1 VIGARFRDRLRV
13 VRLVAVRGLVAL
25 WRSLQRPLRAAAG
38 LWRSPPDR
46 LLIAPQDIRTA
57 DPTLA
62 ADIYAGYFAFGGKIV
77 NAHGRSPFEL
87 EPPSV
92 AWARA
97 LAGFSWLRHLR
108 AADTALARANARVLV
123 DDFLM
128 LADRPRRGP
137 ASEPQVVARRL
148 LAWLS
153 QSPIILDGADHH
165 FYRRFMKGIGRA
177 RDILEDAL
185 AGGLDGEP
193 RLVAIIALVE
203 LGLCAEDAGKLCHR
217 ATKLLGD
224 ELERQILPD
233 GGHIGRN
240 PLTSIDL
247 LLDLLPLR
255 QVYAARGFEIPAPL
269 LNAVDRMIPML
280 RLFRHGDGTLALFN
294 GMGVTPPEQ
303 LATVLAYDDLR
314 ALPLVNAPHSGYQ
327 RIEARDT
334 ILLLDA
340 GGPPPRAFSGQ
351 AHAGCASFELS
362 VGLQRL
368 VVNCGAPDQNRAG
381 AREAAR
387 VTAAHSTVVIDD
399 TSTCRFAS
407 RSGFRKWLGDEIVFG
422 PQDVQAERHDGIAGT
437 EVLVVHD
444 GYVATFGLVHERRL
458 VLRKDG
464 LRLDGF
470 DRLVAANRTG
480 AARAI
485 EPRPFAVRFHIHPSL
500 RLKRVRE
507 GRAVLC
513 VLANGKRWLFE
524 TEDGAVEIEE
534 SIFFASPDGPRP
546 SAQIAVH
553 GATGA
558 DVEIAW
564 SLRHVERNRPRSPAP
579 A

>member
-1 VIGARFRDRLRV
+1 VTGAGSKNRLRIAGLVV
-13 VRLVAVRGLVAL
+13 VRWLRVPWQWLREPFRAAVAL
-25 WRSLQRPLRAAAG
+25 WRQPL
-38 LWRSPPDR
+38 DR

-62 ADIYAGYFAFGGKIV
+62 ADIYAGYFAFGGQIV
-77 NAHGRSPFEL
+77 NAHGGSPFEL

-97 LAGFSWLRHLR
+97 LSSFSWLRHLR

-123 DDFLM
+123 DDFLT
-128 LADRPRRGP
+128 LADRSRRGP
-137 ASEPQVVARRL
+137 AFDAPVVARRL

-153 QSPIILDGADHH
+153 QSPIILEGADRH
-165 FYRRFMKGIGRA
+165 FYRRFMKGIGRE
-177 RDILEDAL
+177 RDRLQNAL
-185 AGGLDGEP
+185 AGGLDGEA
-193 RLVAIIALVE
+193 RLVAVVALVE
-203 LGLCAEDAGKLCHR
+203 LGLCAEDAGKLCIR
-217 ATKLLGD
+217 ATRLLAA
-224 ELERQILPD
+224 ELDRQILPD

-240 PLTSIDL
+240 PITSIDL

-255 QVYAARGFEIPAPL
+255 QVYAARGFEVPAPL

-327 RIEARDT
+327 RIEARDSLV
-334 ILLLDA
+334 IVDV
-340 GGPPPRAFSGQ
+340 GRPPPRAFSSH
-351 AHAGCASFELS
+351 AHAGCASFEFS
-362 VGLQRL
+362 IGPQRL

-387 VTAAHSTVVIDD
+387 VTAAHSTLVIDD
-399 TSTCRFAS
+399 TSTCSFAS
-407 RSGFRKWLGDEIVFG
+407 RSGWGKWLDDEIVLG
-422 PQDVQAERHDGIAGT
+422 PRDVQAERHEGIAGT
-437 EVLVVHD
+437 EVVVAHD
-444 GYVATFGLVHERRL
+444 GYLSAFGLVHERRL

-470 DRLVAANRTG
+470 DRLL
-480 AARAI
+480 AAREI
-485 EPRPFAVRFHIHPSL
+485 EPRPFAVRFHIHPNV
-500 RLKRVRE
+500 RLKRVRD
-507 GRAVLC
+507 GRAILC
-513 VLANGKRWLFE
+513 VLASGKRWLFE
-524 TEDGAVEIEE
+524 TEAGTAEIEE
-534 SIFFASPDGPRP
+534 SIFFAAPNGPRP
-546 SAQIAVH
+546 CAQIAVH
-553 GATGA
+553 GHTGA

-564 SLRHVERNRPRSPAP
+564 SFRHVERNRPQSPAP